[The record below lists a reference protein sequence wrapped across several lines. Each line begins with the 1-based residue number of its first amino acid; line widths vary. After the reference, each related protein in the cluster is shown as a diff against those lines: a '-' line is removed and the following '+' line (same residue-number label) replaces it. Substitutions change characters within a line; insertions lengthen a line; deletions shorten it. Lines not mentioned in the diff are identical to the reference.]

1 MNIFYLDKDPVK
13 AAEMSCDKHV
23 VKMILESAQMLCTAK
38 RVLDGKEYYGQT
50 KNGRKIRR
58 WKLDNSNEEAI
69 IYKAGW
75 LGHPSTQWVL
85 KSAYNYVWLYKHM
98 MALNEQYKLR
108 YNHTKD
114 HTCIQKL
121 GQLLSVPPKN
131 ARIDVMGTDA
141 TPAMPDECKVA
152 GDVVA
157 SYRNYYIMKKRR
169 FATWK
174 SPAKMPDWYKDGVLS
189 MGKVSPEHVR

>member
-1 MNIFYLDKDPVK
+1 MNIFYVDKDPVK
-13 AAEMSCDKHV
+13 AAQMLVDKHV

-38 RVLDGKEYYGQT
+38 RVLDGTEYFDKT

-58 WKLDNSNEEAI
+58 WRLDNNNEEAI

-75 LGHPSTQWVL
+75 LGHPSTQWVM
-85 KSAYNYVWLYKHM
+85 KSAYNYIWLYQHM
-98 MALNEQYKLR
+98 MALNEEYKKR

-114 HTCIQKL
+114 HMCIQKL
-121 GQLLSVPPKN
+121 GQLLKTPPKN
-131 ARIDVMGTDA
+131 ARIDVKGTDA
-141 TPAMPDECKVA
+141 TPAMPDECKVP
-152 GDVVA
+152 GDSVA

-174 SPAKMPDWYKDGVLS
+174 APAKMPDWFKKGLN
-189 MGKVSPEHVR
+189 EEANHR